1 MKIRPTL
8 RLYFFVSLLAIGTIT
23 ILVYSALSAN
33 AFIDGLNASMRK
45 TMLDVARSSN
55 VEDGEP
61 KFQLTYY
68 IASRWQDLP
77 EEIQN
82 SFETEPVTMYEL
94 FTYFEFESMFEPP
107 ETGYFLI
114 KAQSEQNELRY
125 VAKMLN
131 RIDFARTKSLG
142 NSPKHEVSLLLYAIG
157 GVVLFAVI
165 IILLIRKIARP
176 IERLKDWAK
185 SLDQNKL
192 QQPAPDFDYAEL
204 NMLANII
211 KNSLNSVQQSLDR
224 EQEFLS
230 YASHELRTPIA
241 VTRTNSE
248 LLSKMMTVNNNPEK
262 QIEVVE
268 RIKRASI
275 TMTDLTETL
284 LWLNRSEGKSLVT
297 ENVQLGELT
306 EQLVHDLDYL
316 LEGKCVEVTLS
327 VDTQSFELPVTLCRI
342 VLANLLRNAFQHT
355 SDGRVSVIQTGRSL
369 TITNQNSHALEKN
382 EALGFGLGLKLTK
395 KLIDQHQWQFTS
407 EDIEGGRTVHLTF

>member
-1 MKIRPTL
+1 
-8 RLYFFVSLLAIGTIT
+8 
-23 ILVYSALSAN
+23 
-33 AFIDGLNASMRK
+33 MRQN
-45 TMLDVARSSN
+45 MLDVAQITD
-55 VEDGEP
+55 VEDGKP
-61 KFQLTYY
+61 IYALTFN
-68 IASRWQDLP
+68 IASRWEDLP
-77 EEIQN
+77 KEVTD
-82 SFETEPVTMYEL
+82 SFGTEPQAMREL
-94 FTYFEFESMFEPP
+94 FIHFERDYASESEAPKK
-107 ETGYFLI
+107 GYFFLKVI
-114 KAQSEQNELRY
+114 NEQNQMRY
-125 VAKMLN
+125 VAKTLSEAAIIRN
-131 RIDFARTKSLG
+131 QVDKEFPLRKYTIT
-142 NSPKHEVSLLLYAIG
+142 LYALA
-157 GVVLFAVI
+157 GVAVFAI
-165 IILLIRKIARP
+165 IVMLLIRKIARP

-185 SLDQNKL
+185 LLDQNNLKK
-192 QQPAPDFDYAEL
+192 PAPDFDYAEL
-204 NMLANII
+204 NTLANIV

-248 LLSKMMTVNNNPEK
+248 LLSKMMTVNNNPKK

-297 ENVQLGELT
+297 EHVQLGELT

-355 SDGRVSVIQTGRSL
+355 SDGRVSVIQTERSL
-369 TITNQNSHALEKN
+369 TITNQNSHALEQN

-407 EDIEGGRTVHLTF
+407 EDVEGGRTVHLTF

>member
-61 KFQLTYY
+61 KYQLTYY

-297 ENVQLGELT
+297 EHVQLGELT

-316 LEGKCVEVTLS
+316 LEGKSVEVTLS

-369 TITNQNSHALEKN
+369 TITNQNSHALEQN

>member
-61 KFQLTYY
+61 KYQLTYY

-297 ENVQLGELT
+297 EHVQLGELT

-369 TITNQNSHALEKN
+369 TITNQNSHALEQN

>member
-61 KFQLTYY
+61 KYQLTYY

-297 ENVQLGELT
+297 EHVQLGELT

-316 LEGKCVEVTLS
+316 LEGKSVEVTLS

-407 EDIEGGRTVHLTF
+407 EDIEGGRTVQLTF

>member
-61 KFQLTYY
+61 KYQLTYY

-262 QIEVVE
+262 QIEVIE

-297 ENVQLGELT
+297 EHVQLGELT

-316 LEGKCVEVTLS
+316 LEGKSVEVTLS

-369 TITNQNSHALEKN
+369 TITNQNSHALEQN